1 MRVPVMQGVI
11 ERRLLINYRVDPDV
25 AATMIPA
32 PFQPQL
38 VNGWAV
44 AGICLIRL
52 GQLRPRGVPA
62 RLGLTSEN
70 AAHRFAVQWHD
81 ETGLRTGVFI
91 PTRHSAAIV
100 NVAVGDRLFPGRHE
114 RADFKSTESAD
125 AIAVAFAARN
135 SQCFVDA
142 AVGMRDELID
152 SELFA
157 STAEASN
164 FFRIGAAGFSPTRRS
179 ARLDG
184 LELRTTNWRIQAAD
198 IRHVRSS
205 FFDDP
210 VAFPAGSIRLDSALL
225 MRDVEVEWHSL
236 GSIAPGQGHRSL
248 APGLRLARRRP
259 DSRRP
264 TQLVCCVDD
273 SGTRRWSLANW

>member
-1 MRVPVMQGVI
+1 MRVPTMKGVV
-11 ERRLLINYRVDPDV
+11 ERRLLINYRLDPDV

-52 GQLRPRGVPA
+52 GHLRPRGVPA

-81 ETGLRTGVFI
+81 GAGLRTGVYI

-114 RADFKSTESAD
+114 RADFISAESSNAVS
-125 AIAVAFAARN
+125 VAFTARH
-135 SQCFVDA
+135 SHCFVDA
-142 AVGMRDELID
+142 AVEMRDELTN
-152 SELFA
+152 SELFG

-164 FFRIGAAGFSPTRRS
+164 FFRAGAAGFSPTRRS
-179 ARLDG
+179 AKLDG
-184 LELRTTNWRIQAAD
+184 LELRTANWRIQAAD
-198 IRHVRSS
+198 IQHVRSS

-210 VAFPAGSIRLDSALL
+210 VAFPAASIRLDSALV
-225 MRDVEVEWHSL
+225 MRDVEVQWHSL
-236 GSIAPGQGHRSL
+236 DSIAAGQRGS
-248 APGLRLARRRP
+248 APSIAH
-259 DSRRP
+259 
-264 TQLVCCVDD
+264 
-273 SGTRRWSLANW
+273 

>member
-1 MRVPVMQGVI
+1 MRVPKMQCVV
-11 ERRLLINYRVDPDV
+11 ERRLLINYRVDRDV

-81 ETGLRTGVFI
+81 EAGLRTGVYI
-91 PTRHSAAIV
+91 PTRHSASIV
-100 NVAVGDRLFPGRHE
+100 NVAMGDRLFPGRHE
-114 RADFKSTESAD
+114 RAGFKSAESAD
-125 AIAVAFAARN
+125 AIAVAFTARN

-142 AVGMRDELID
+142 AVELRDELTD

-164 FFRIGAAGFSPTRRS
+164 FFRTGAAGFSPTRRS
-179 ARLDG
+179 SRLDG
-184 LELRTTNWRIQAAD
+184 MELRTTSWRIQAAD

-210 VAFPAGSIRLDSALL
+210 VAFPAGSIRLDSALV

-236 GSIAPGQGHRSL
+236 GSLSPSHRH
-248 APGLRLARRRP
+248 
-259 DSRRP
+259 P
-264 TQLVCCVDD
+264 TPVP
-273 SGTRRWSLANW
+273 A